1 MIAPWEFVQDLFNPN
16 LGFLLRALAAV
27 VISSVVCGVVGCH
40 VVMRG
45 MVFIGDAVAHSVF
58 PGLAVA
64 FVVGGNMMLGGIIA
78 GVLTAVLV
86 AIFSQ
91 NRKLSEDSVIGIFF
105 AGAFALGIVIISR
118 APGYSGSVEDFLFGS
133 IVGVSE
139 RDVLWGAVAGAAL
152 IVVLALFDKE
162 IVAVGVDRET
172 ARAMG
177 LPVLALDILLSVVV
191 TVSVVV
197 SLQTI
202 GNVLVLALIVIPA
215 AASRLMCTR
224 FHTMMVVSPVFAAVC
239 ATTGLY
245 ISWSIDLPVGGTIVL
260 TMVAAFLVCWAL
272 TALHGLVSSRAASPS
287 PSTLGAGGDS
297 HAS

>member
-16 LGFLLRALAAV
+16 LGFLLRALVAV

-64 FVVGGNMMLGGIIA
+64 FVVGGNMMLGGLIA

-139 RDVLWGAVAGAAL
+139 RDVLWGALAGAAL

-224 FHTMMVVSPVFAAVC
+224 FHTMMVVSPVFAGVC

-260 TMVAAFLVCWAL
+260 TMVAAFLVCWAF
-272 TALHGLVSSRAASPS
+272 TAMRGLVSSRASSRARP
-287 PSTLGAGGDS
+287 DS
-297 HAS
+297 HAP

>member
-58 PGLAVA
+58 PELAVA
-64 FVVGGNMMLGGIIA
+64 FVVGGNMMLGGLIA

-139 RDVLWGAVAGAAL
+139 RDVLWGALAGAAL

-224 FHTMMVVSPVFAAVC
+224 FHTMMVVSPVFAGVC

-260 TMVAAFLVCWAL
+260 TMVAAFLVCWAF
-272 TALHGLVSSRAASPS
+272 TAMRGLVSSRASSRARP
-287 PSTLGAGGDS
+287 DS
-297 HAS
+297 HAP

>member
-64 FVVGGNMMLGGIIA
+64 FVVGGNMMLGGLIA

-139 RDVLWGAVAGAAL
+139 RDVLWGALAGAAL

-224 FHTMMVVSPVFAAVC
+224 FHTMMVVSPVFAGVC

-260 TMVAAFLVCWAL
+260 TMVAAFLVCWAF
-272 TALHGLVSSRAASPS
+272 TAMRGLVSSRASSRARP
-287 PSTLGAGGDS
+287 DS
-297 HAS
+297 HAP

>member
-64 FVVGGNMMLGGIIA
+64 FVVGGNMMLGGLIA

-139 RDVLWGAVAGAAL
+139 RDGLWGALAGAAL

-224 FHTMMVVSPVFAAVC
+224 FHTMMVVSPVFAGVC

-260 TMVAAFLVCWAL
+260 TMVAAFLVCWAF
-272 TALHGLVSSRAASPS
+272 TAMRGLVSSRASSRARP
-287 PSTLGAGGDS
+287 DS
-297 HAS
+297 HAP

>member
-64 FVVGGNMMLGGIIA
+64 FVVGGNMMLGGLIA

-139 RDVLWGAVAGAAL
+139 RDVLWGALAGAAL

-224 FHTMMVVSPVFAAVC
+224 FHTMMVVSPVFAGVC
-239 ATTGLY
+239 ATTGLYY

-260 TMVAAFLVCWAL
+260 TMVAAFLVCWAF
-272 TALHGLVSSRAASPS
+272 TAMRGLVSSRASSRARP
-287 PSTLGAGGDS
+287 DS
-297 HAS
+297 HAP